1 MKENFQW
8 KHISPGRDNNVQCTN
23 NTKKPAIKNHQNPID
38 SKEIG

>member
-1 MKENFQW
+1 MEAQLTRTY
-8 KHISPGRDNNVQCTN
+8 RDNNVQCTN